1 MATVGKTHD
10 NFMTD
15 KEFLEKAIFKAQES
29 VAAGGFP
36 ASAILVKDRE
46 IIGVG
51 LSIGNVINDPTSHG
65 EQAAIREACKKLA
78 TSDLSGATLYASL
91 QPCVMCLTAAMWS
104 KVGRIVFAC
113 AQDKL
118 NKEYY
123 GSTHNSLKINKQF
136 IRPIEIEQ
144 IKDFEASAL
153 KIVKE
158 WESTVNN

>member
-1 MATVGKTHD
+1 
-10 NFMTD
+10 
-15 KEFLEKAIFKAQES
+15 
-29 VAAGGFP
+29 
-36 ASAILVKDRE
+36 
-46 IIGVG
+46 
-51 LSIGNVINDPTSHG
+51 
-65 EQAAIREACKKLA
+65 
-78 TSDLSGATLYASL
+78 LYASL